1 MLENDI
7 EKCPTIFEVAKAK
20 KCQTEYNQS
29 KANYDQNQKEDYDVY
44 QEKKGSQ
51 G

>member
-7 EKCPTIFEVAKAK
+7 EKCPPIFEVAKAK
-20 KCQTEYNQS
+20 KCKTEYDQS
-29 KANYDQNQKEDYDVY
+29 KANYDQSQKEDADVC